1 MHDEAMNMMQLIF
14 ENLHSNIRSLV
25 ARNSFKDPVIHDAI
39 VDIKLTPKRHPLQVL
54 QGCLL
59 TINATRGH
67 DMSTLQYRR
76 KTVICHF

>member
-1 MHDEAMNMMQLIF
+1 MMQLTF

-39 VDIKLTPKRHPLQVL
+39 VDIKLTPKCHPLQVL
-54 QGCLL
+54 QGCLGCT

-76 KTVICHF
+76 KTIICHF